1 MFLAKSSGGSSSFL
15 VNQTL
20 KMKLQSD
27 IVEYLSAT
35 AHQQSIYAEIGTDE
49 TKARAMRSA
58 RWAAMTR
65 RREAA
70 ENLIMS
76 VLGEFRSSLANAGLV
91 DFYESMAAGKE
102 MPETVYKI
110 ADATAKH
117 YSK

>member
-1 MFLAKSSGGSSSFL
+1 
-15 VNQTL
+15 
-20 KMKLQSD
+20 MKLQSD
-27 IVEYLSAT
+27 IAEYRSAT
-35 AHQQSIYAEIGTDE
+35 SAQQEIYAQIGTDE
-49 TKARAMRSA
+49 TKARAMRPA

-91 DFYESMAAGKE
+91 EFYESMAAGKE
-102 MPETVYKI
+102 MPDTIYKI

-117 YSK
+117 YGKPLPL

>member
-1 MFLAKSSGGSSSFL
+1 MR
-15 VNQTL
+15 
-20 KMKLQSD
+20 LQSD
-27 IVEYLSAT
+27 ITEYLSAT
-35 AHQQSIYAEIGTDE
+35 SAQKAIYAEIGNDE
-49 TKARAMRSA
+49 TKARAMRPQ

-102 MPETVYKI
+102 MPDTVFKI

-117 YSK
+117 YRK